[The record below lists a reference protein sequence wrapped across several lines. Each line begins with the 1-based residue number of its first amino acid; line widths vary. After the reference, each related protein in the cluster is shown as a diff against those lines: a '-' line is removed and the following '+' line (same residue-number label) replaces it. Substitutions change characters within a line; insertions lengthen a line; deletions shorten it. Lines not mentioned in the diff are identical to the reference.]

1 MPKINPIKDCLALG
15 NRIELECIVLRAFPA
30 HVNDLILNFLDDV
43 ANGLLAVWIK
53 FRDKILCNSV
63 LISVA
68 FAGQKLVQRSRM
80 QREAFDVDVTC

>member
-1 MPKINPIKDCLALG
+1 
-15 NRIELECIVLRAFPA
+15 
-30 HVNDLILNFLDDV
+30 
-43 ANGLLAVWIK
+43 
-53 FRDKILCNSV
+53 